1 MKIKHLAII
10 AVVALVATACG
21 NKKTEQPQEPVQ
33 EQEQTTNLS
42 DKYAEYTLT
51 TDISHLSDNER
62 EMLQL
67 LFEAS
72 DIMDGLFWNENYGD
86 KEELMAR
93 IGDNADLRKMAS
105 IAYGPWDG
113 LDGNKPFVE
122 GIGPKPAGAQ
132 FYPADMTEEEWNA
145 FDDPNKTSQY
155 TMIVRDEN
163 GALKCVWYHDYFAEQ
178 IKKAAS
184 LLDDASELAGDEEFA
199 EYLRLRAKA
208 LRTDDYFESD
218 MQWMDV
224 RNNNVDLVI
233 GPIENYTDARYGI
246 KASHE
251 AFILIK
257 DQEWTKQLA
266 RYAAFVP
273 ELQKQLPVPEEYKK
287 EVPGSDV
294 DLAAYDVVYYAG
306 DCNANSK
313 TIAINLPNDER
324 VQLQR
329 GTRKLQLKNAMQAKF
344 DKILAPI
351 SEVLM
356 TPESMDHIKFDAFF
370 ANVMFH
376 ETAHGMGIKNTIT
389 GKGTVREALSNQY
402 NALEEAKADVLGL
415 YLVTKLAEMGE
426 YTNTTMEDNYTTFM
440 AGIFRS
446 VRFGAAS
453 AHGKAN
459 MLTFNYF
466 QNEGAF
472 VRTED
477 GRYAIDFDKMKVA
490 VEKLAGDILKHQGD
504 GDYEATKAWM
514 GEMSVIKPE
523 LQADLDR
530 VNEAGIP
537 VDIYYNMGPD
547 VLLK

>member
-1 MKIKHLAII
+1 MKIKHLTIVAVI
-10 AVVALVATACG
+10 AVMASACS
-21 NKKTEQPQEPVQ
+21 NQPKTNEEPQPK
-33 EQEQTTNLS
+33 LI

-51 TDISHLSDNER
+51 SDISHLSENEK
-62 EMLQL
+62 EMLPL
-67 LFEAS
+67 LFEAA
-72 DIMDGLFWNENYGD
+72 DIMDDLFWRENYGD

-93 IGDNADLRKMAS
+93 ISDPDLQKFAC
-105 IAYGPWDG
+105 ITYGPWDG
-113 LDGNKPFVE
+113 LDGNKSFVE
-122 GIGPKPAGAQ
+122 GIGEKPAGAQ
-132 FYPADMTEEEWNA
+132 FYPQDMTEEEWEA
-145 FDDPNKTSQY
+145 FDDPDKNSQY

-163 GALKCVWYHDYFAEQ
+163 GNLKCVWYHDYFAEQ
-178 IKKAAS
+178 INKAAS

-218 MQWMDV
+218 MRWMDV
-224 RNNNVDLVI
+224 RNNNIDMVV

-266 RYAAFVP
+266 RYAQFVP
-273 ELQKQLPVPEEYKK
+273 ELQKQLPVSEEYKK
-287 EVPGSDV
+287 EVPGADA
-294 DLAAYDVVYYAG
+294 DLAAYDAVYYAG

-329 GTRKLQLKNAMQAKF
+329 GTRKLQLKNAMAAKF
-344 DKILAPI
+344 EKILQPI
-351 SEVLM
+351 AGVLM
-356 TPESMDHIKFDAFF
+356 TPESMEHIKFDAFF

-389 GKGTVREALSNQY
+389 DKGTVRDALGNQY
-402 NALEEAKADVLGL
+402 SAIEEAKADVLGL

-472 VRTED
+472 TRNEE
-477 GRYAIDFDKMKVA
+477 GLYAIDFEKMKVA
-490 VEKLAGDILKHQGD
+490 VEKLAGDILVCQGN
-504 GDYEATKAWM
+504 GVYEAAKAWM
-514 GEMSVIKPE
+514 DEMSVIKPE

-547 VLLK
+547 VLLNK